1 MDCWKRLLDL
11 FPTFGDFEIYKHV
24 QKFHFPCRKQI
35 WGKGVNEWLK
45 NSL

>member
-11 FPTFGDFEIYKHV
+11 FATFGDFEIYKHV
-24 QKFHFPCRKQI
+24 QKFHFPSRKQI
-35 WGKGVNEWLK
+35 WGKRVNKWLK